1 MSLFM
6 RFTSAGVALAVVL
19 LGGARPG
26 LGQAPGPAPVRVAP
40 VEERLIA
47 PEQQFVGTVM
57 PLKKATVG
65 SAVDGR
71 VIEFPINQ
79 GDYVNDG
86 DVLAQ
91 LLTETIGKELATAVA
106 EQNLRQAERD
116 EMEAGLREEEKEQ
129 ARARMDAAE
138 ARMKYAQIRL
148 GRLETLA
155 RQGRA
160 VSSEELDE
168 AISAYDAARGAYV
181 EAKAGHELAQ
191 AGHRDEQKRQA
202 AARLEMQQAVVEKL
216 EDQLQKHTVR
226 TRFSGYISAEFT
238 EIGAWVNRGDPV
250 AEVVNLD
257 TVEIEVHVVENHV
270 PYIKPGQRVHVTLPS
285 LPGPPAGGAFT
296 LAFDGQTTEPIPYAA
311 PAAAVQAALEALPNV
326 APGDV
331 TVTGS
336 GGGPWTVTFAGAY
349 SNRDVPRMAAQDSRR
364 TTSERLVV
372 WVAADPEDAAPA
384 GRVQQIVAP
393 PHFPGVVT
401 AVVPQAD
408 PRSRTFPVRVRVHNQ
423 NEKLPNGR
431 ESPVIKAGM
440 LAQVWLATGPQ
451 QTGPVVPKDA
461 LVFQGAQKSL
471 WAIDPQTAKPVDVAG
486 VPHLLGETVSVVVQP
501 GVEDRTSQLIPAGV
515 QPGQLV
521 VVEGNERVRAAG
533 PGKPAQVQWPAAP
546 TARAPVKPR

>member
-1 MSLFM
+1 
-6 RFTSAGVALAVVL
+6 
-19 LGGARPG
+19 
-26 LGQAPGPAPVRVAP
+26 VAP

-57 PLKKATVG
+57 PLKKAIIG

-79 GDYVNDG
+79 GDYVNEG
-86 DVLAQ
+86 DMLAQ

-106 EQNLRQAERD
+106 ERNLRQAERD

-129 ARARMDAAE
+129 ARARMDAAD
-138 ARMKYAQIRL
+138 ARMKYAQVRL
-148 GRLETLA
+148 GRLESLA

-168 AISAYDAARGAYV
+168 AVSAYDAARGAFV

-238 EIGAWVNRGDPV
+238 EVGAWVNRGDPV

-270 PYIKPGQRVHVTLPS
+270 PYIKPGQRVHVMLPS
-285 LPGPPAGGAFT
+285 LPGPPAGGSFA
-296 LAFDGQTTEPIPYAA
+296 LALGGQTTGPIPYTA
-311 PAAAVQAALEALPNV
+311 PAASVQAALEALPNV

-336 GGGPWTVTFAGAY
+336 SGGPWTVTFAGAY
-349 SNRDVPRMAAQDSRR
+349 TGREVPPMVAQDSQGA
-364 TTSERLVV
+364 TTARLFV
-372 WVAADPEDAAPA
+372 WVAADPDDASGA
-384 GRVQQIVAP
+384 GRIQHIVAP
-393 PHFPGVVT
+393 PHFPGVVV

-408 PRSRTFPVRVRVHNQ
+408 PRSRTFPVRVRVRNQ
-423 NEKLPNGR
+423 NETFASDR

-440 LAQVWLATGPQ
+440 LAQVWLPTGPQ
-451 QTGPVVPKDA
+451 QKGPVVPKDA

-471 WAIDPQTAKPVDVAG
+471 WVIEAQSAKPADVAG
-486 VPHLLGETVSVVVQP
+486 VRFLQGDATSVMVQP
-501 GVEDRTSQLIPAGV
+501 GVEDRTSQLIPTGV

-533 PGKPAQVQWPAAP
+533 PGKPAQVQWPASPA
-546 TARAPVKPR
+546 ARAPAKPR